1 MKTKRHYVW
10 LVVVFYMLIVD
21 FTFDIEIH
29 IREYFVEDPTLRYV
43 GGSVHTL
50 TEIDPD
56 KLSFFEIR
64 DLCHLVGASKEHSR
78 YRCGEPLAVEHPD
91 GGGVANDG
99 VGGDGGVDSLG
110 HEQERGPRQGD
121 EEEGNEIGNN
131 KGSRGG
137 ASVKA
142 LDEFVRMILAKMT
155 LEFHNHKK

>member
-1 MKTKRHYVW
+1 MEGWIVLVMNKNAGHGKEMKEKADEIGKQIRA
-10 LVVVFYMLIVD
+10 IVD

-78 YRCGEPLAVEHPD
+78 YRYLHLEGDLEHDLSVIDIDPVEHPD

-121 EEEGNEIGNN
+121 EEEGNEIG
-131 KGSRGG
+131 K
-137 ASVKA
+137 
-142 LDEFVRMILAKMT
+142 
-155 LEFHNHKK
+155 